1 MIGSNIRGLGK
12 REETEIKIKKKRQA
26 NKKER
31 KELNGNYYYFK
42 RLDGDINK
50 IHFKLVNF

>member
-12 REETEIKIKKKRQA
+12 REETEIKIKERQA

-31 KELNGNYYYFK
+31 KELNGNYYYK
-42 RLDGDINK
+42 RLDRDMNK
-50 IHFKLVNF
+50 IHFKMVNF

>member
-12 REETEIKIKKKRQA
+12 REETEIKIKKRQA